1 MASVLSQIGAT
12 GNLIVNPY
20 TGDNN
25 MRLPKILL
33 TAFSFLAIMVI
44 AACASTPKEGGSGN
58 ANDTILSAVEISE
71 ANVPTAYEAVD
82 RRRRRWF
89 RDLTG
94 EGEVSVYMDNQRRG
108 GKEYLR
114 EIPAQDVSYL
124 EYLKG
129 TDAVMKFGQ
138 EARGGAIIIVRK

>member
-1 MASVLSQIGAT
+1 
-12 GNLIVNPY
+12 
-20 TGDNN
+20 
-25 MRLPKILL
+25 MRLPKFLL
-33 TAFSFLAIMVI
+33 TAFSLFAIMAI
-44 AACASTPKEGGSGN
+44 AACASTPKEGGAAAKTDDN
-58 ANDTILSAVEISE
+58 VLSAVEIAQ

-94 EGEVSVYMDNQRRG
+94 EGEVSVYMNNQRQG

-114 EIPAQDVSYL
+114 EIPAQDIAFL

-129 TDAVMKFGQ
+129 TDAVMRFGQ
-138 EARGGAIIIVRK
+138 EARGGAIIITRK

>member
-1 MASVLSQIGAT
+1 
-12 GNLIVNPY
+12 
-20 TGDNN
+20 
-25 MRLPKILL
+25 MRLPKFLL
-33 TAFSFLAIMVI
+33 TAFSLFAIMAI
-44 AACASTPKEGGSGN
+44 AACASTPKEGGTAAKSDDN
-58 ANDTILSAVEISE
+58 VLSAVEIAQ

-94 EGEVSVYMDNQRRG
+94 EGEVSVYMNNQRQG

-114 EIPAQDVSYL
+114 EIPAQDIAFL

-129 TDAVMKFGQ
+129 TDAVMRFGQ
-138 EARGGAIIIVRK
+138 EARGGAIIITRK